1 LSALTRTGPLRDA
14 QARHGARWTEV
25 AGMEVAAAFE
35 GGEIEARRLAAVGV
49 GDVSHRRRAGVKGP
63 GARDWLAALG
73 IEAPAQPN
81 SYRLLDDATL
91 LARLGLT
98 EYVLAAPQ
106 ASEAI
111 ARVAAQEPLSGV
123 YPVTRFDAEI
133 VLTGSDVHELL
144 KQTCSFDFESLDPA
158 ACPLVMTS
166 VVGVGVTV
174 IALGAAPAPVYRVWC
189 DGSYGGYLWTTLV
202 EVATSLG
209 GGAVGLD
216 ALGPLAR

>member
-1 LSALTRTGPLRDA
+1 
-14 QARHGARWTEV
+14 
-25 AGMEVAAAFE
+25 MEVAAAFE
-35 GGEIEARRLAAVGV
+35 GDGAEARRLAVVGV

-91 LARLGLT
+91 LARLGLN
-98 EYVLAAPQ
+98 EYVLAGPQ

-111 ARVAAQEPLSGV
+111 ARVTTQEAPAGV
-123 YPVTRFDAEI
+123 YPVPRFDAEI
-133 VLTGSDVHELL
+133 VLTGRAVHELL
-144 KQTCSFDFESLDPA
+144 KQTCSFDFESLDLA
-158 ACPLVMTS
+158 ARPLVMTS
-166 VVGVGVTV
+166 MVGVGVTV
-174 IALGAAPAPVYRVWC
+174 IALCVSPVPVYRVWC